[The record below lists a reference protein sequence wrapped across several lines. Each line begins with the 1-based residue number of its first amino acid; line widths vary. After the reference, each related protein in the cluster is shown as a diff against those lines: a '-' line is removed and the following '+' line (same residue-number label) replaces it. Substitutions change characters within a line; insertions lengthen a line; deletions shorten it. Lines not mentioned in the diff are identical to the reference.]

1 MARRKGGR
9 GVRLLAAVAVLS
21 FAAPAGAADLPLKPA
36 PKAAPASTIQPAT
49 AGSGPFAA
57 PSPTCQE
64 WTDGCRICQRAPGGD
79 AVCSNVGIACVSK
92 NVTCTRP

>member
-1 MARRKGGR
+1 MARGQGGR
-9 GVRLLAAVAVLS
+9 GLRLLACVAVLS

-36 PKAAPASTIQPAT
+36 PKAAPAANTQPAT

-79 AVCSNVGIACVSK
+79 ALCSNVGIACVSK
-92 NVTCTRP
+92 SVTCTRP